1 MKCKGST
8 CIFLKNCFFVQVF
21 VSKIHL
27 LKPTISYINTGKKIS
42 MNEMPVPLAIEEV
55 NEESDINRYAPIC
68 SANCIKF
75 DALYNNQ
82 LISGLCLNQ

>member
-1 MKCKGST
+1 
-8 CIFLKNCFFVQVF
+8 
-21 VSKIHL
+21 
-27 LKPTISYINTGKKIS
+27 